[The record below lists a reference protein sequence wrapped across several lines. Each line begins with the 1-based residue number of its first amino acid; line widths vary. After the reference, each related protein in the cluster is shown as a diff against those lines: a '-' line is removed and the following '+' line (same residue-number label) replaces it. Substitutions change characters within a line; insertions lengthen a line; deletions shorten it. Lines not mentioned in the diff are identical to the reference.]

1 MALAHRIKRATIAGA
16 IMLAAVPAGAQVYS
30 DGYKFLEA
38 VDKKDRGKVID
49 LYNKSPTVIDARD
62 ITKGYTGLWL
72 ATQRRDL
79 EWMELL
85 FGLKANP
92 NLADK
97 QGVTP
102 LLLAAQMGWVEG
114 LALLT
119 QHGARVDVANN
130 AGETPLISAVHR
142 RDLPMLRV
150 LLKAGADPDRHD
162 NSGRS
167 ARDYASLDNSGQAML
182 NEIERLTDKDAK
194 EKSDQVYGPSF

>member
-1 MALAHRIKRATIAGA
+1 MALVDRVKLATIAGA
-16 IMLAAVPAGAQVYS
+16 MLLAAVPAGAQVYS

-38 VDKKDRGKVID
+38 VDKKDRAKVIEV
-49 LYNKSPTVIDARD
+49 YNKSPTVIDARD
-62 ITKGYTGLWL
+62 ITKGFTGLHL
-72 ATQRRDL
+72 ATQERDL
-79 EWMELL
+79 EFMEFL
-85 FGLKANP
+85 FGLHPNP

-102 LLLAAQMGWVEG
+102 LMLASQMCWIEG
-114 LALLT
+114 IAMLT
-119 QHGARVDVANN
+119 KHGARVDVANN

-142 RDLPMLRV
+142 RDLGMLRV

-167 ARDYASLDNSGQAML
+167 ARDYAGLDNSGQVML

-194 EKSDQVYGPSF
+194 EKSAQVYGPSF